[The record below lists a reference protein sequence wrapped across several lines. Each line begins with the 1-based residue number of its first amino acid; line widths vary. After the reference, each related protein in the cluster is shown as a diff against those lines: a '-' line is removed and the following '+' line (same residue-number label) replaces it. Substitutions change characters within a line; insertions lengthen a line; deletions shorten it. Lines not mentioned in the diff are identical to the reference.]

1 MTTAAL
7 SPARVPATELLLP
20 KPFRVVGRERE
31 TADTVT
37 VTLEPLD
44 GEDFGFAPGQF
55 SMVYL
60 YGIGEVPL
68 SISGHPEPP
77 GSLVHTVRAVG
88 AVTRALCSLDLG
100 DTVGVRGPYGTGWP
114 LASVEGRDL
123 VIAAGGIGLAPL
135 RPVML
140 YALAHRDRFRDV
152 SLIYGTRSPNDL
164 LYERELRRWR
174 SRFDV
179 EVEVTVDR
187 SQPGWHG
194 DVGVVTTLLPRIPF
208 ATGDTVAMVCGP
220 EIMMKVTAREL
231 EARGVRR
238 EDIYVSLERNMKCAV
253 GFCGHCQF
261 GLGFVCRDG
270 PVVAYD
276 RVIHRM
282 RIPEL

>member
-152 SLIYGTRSPNDL
+152 SLIYGTRSPSDL

-270 PVVAYD
+270 PVVSYD